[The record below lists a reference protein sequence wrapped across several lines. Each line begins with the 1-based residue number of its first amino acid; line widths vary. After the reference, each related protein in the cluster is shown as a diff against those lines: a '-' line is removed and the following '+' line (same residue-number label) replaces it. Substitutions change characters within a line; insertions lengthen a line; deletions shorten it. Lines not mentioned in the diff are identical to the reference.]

1 MDDVMFTRSFHIKSV
16 RSKGNYMQH
25 QYAFIKTHS
34 PQQVRAVVDEA
45 QRLGY
50 TPLYKPNYKYVD
62 LVVFMSSGELLL
74 LVDPHPRTI
83 KYLDTYNFR
92 EIKQTRHIRRDLCG
106 KTYSQDGQ
114 AVLDVVEKSYVPETI
129 DVQPPKWVKPN
140 AYNPIVNWVAEKFI
154 SAYAVVRKV
163 AVALIKHIK

>member
-1 MDDVMFTRSFHIKSV
+1 
-16 RSKGNYMQH
+16 MQH
-25 QYAFIKTHS
+25 QNAYIKTHS

-50 TPLYKPNYKYVD
+50 TVLCKPNYKYVEA
-62 LVVFMSSGELLL
+62 VVFHSDGFLTLKVCLLGSTESCL
-74 LVDPHPRTI
+74 ASQGYR
-83 KYLDTYNFR
+83 K
-92 EIKQTRHIRRDLCG
+92 IKQTRHIRRDLCG

-114 AVLDVVEKSYVPETI
+114 AVLDVIGKSYVPETI
-129 DVQPPKWVKPN
+129 NVHPFKWIKPS

-163 AVALIKHIK
+163 AVAFIKHIK

>member
-1 MDDVMFTRSFHIKSV
+1 
-16 RSKGNYMQH
+16 MQH
-25 QYAFIKTHS
+25 QNAFIKTHS

-50 TPLYKPNYKYVD
+50 TPCYKPNYKHVD
-62 LVVFMSSGELLL
+62 IVVFKDNGELLL
-74 LVDPHPRTI
+74 FVAPHPRTI
-83 KYLDTYNFR
+83 KYLDHNFR

-114 AVLDVVEKSYVPETI
+114 AVLEVVEKPYVPATI
-129 DVQPPKWVKPN
+129 DVQPLKWVKPN

-154 SAYAVVRKV
+154 NAYAVVRKV
-163 AVALIKHIK
+163 AVALINHIK

>member
-1 MDDVMFTRSFHIKSV
+1 
-16 RSKGNYMQH
+16 MQH
-25 QYAFIKTHS
+25 QNAFIKTHS

-50 TPLYKPNYKYVD
+50 TAAPCKPNYKLVD
-62 LVVFMSSGELLL
+62 AVVFYADGTLHL
-74 LVDPHPRTI
+74 LVYLHPRTEAYMHSRGY
-83 KYLDTYNFR
+83 K

-114 AVLDVVEKSYVPETI
+114 VVLDVVNKSYVPATI
-129 DVQPPKWVKPN
+129 NVQPYKWVKPT
-140 AYNPIVNWVAEKFI
+140 AYNPIVNWFAEKFI

-163 AVALIKHIK
+163 AVALINHIK

>member
-1 MDDVMFTRSFHIKSV
+1 
-16 RSKGNYMQH
+16 MQH
-25 QYAFIKTHS
+25 QNAFIKTHS

-50 TPLYKPNYKYVD
+50 TPYTKPNYK
-62 LVVFMSSGELLL
+62 LVSVVLFHKDGNLSLMIRHDEQ
-74 LVDPHPRTI
+74 HAR
-83 KYLDTYNFR
+83 YLKQHGYH

-114 AVLDVVEKSYVPETI
+114 AVLDVVEKSYVPETL
-129 DVQPPKWVKPN
+129 DVQPLKWVKPN

-163 AVALIKHIK
+163 AVAFIKHIK

>member
-1 MDDVMFTRSFHIKSV
+1 MFILSFHIKSV

-25 QYAFIKTHS
+25 QNAFIKTHS

-50 TPLYKPNYKYVD
+50 TRLYPVNYKEVKS
-62 LVVFMSSGELLL
+62 VVLRSDG
-74 LVDPHPRTI
+74 
-83 KYLDTYNFR
+83 TYQLKRYHSEVSDNYFSTFGYR

-114 AVLDVVEKSYVPETI
+114 AVLEVVEKSYVPETI
-129 DVQPPKWVKPN
+129 DVQPLKWVKPN

-154 SAYAVVRKV
+154 NAYAVVRKV
-163 AVALIKHIK
+163 VSTFIKHIK